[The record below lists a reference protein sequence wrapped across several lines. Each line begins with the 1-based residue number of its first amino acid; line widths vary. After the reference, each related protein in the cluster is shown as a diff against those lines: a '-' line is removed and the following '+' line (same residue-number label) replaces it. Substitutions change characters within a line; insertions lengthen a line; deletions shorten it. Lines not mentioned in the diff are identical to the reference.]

1 MDTRTLCLGV
11 LNRGDASGYE
21 IKKSFEQGPLA
32 HFQEASFGSIY
43 PALTRLSDDGLVICR
58 AQAQN
63 KRPDKKLYSI
73 TQAGRAALEEALH
86 RPPSD
91 DEVRSDFLFVL
102 FFAHLLPAATVNR
115 LIEERIAWYEDVLQ
129 RMTDNAD
136 LDNRPAGERFVHGL
150 GLAVYRCARDYLR
163 DHRDTLLAGA
173 ADAPGTPEPTAN
185 AAE

>member
-21 IKKSFEQGPLA
+21 IKKSFEEGPLA
-32 HFQEASFGSIY
+32 HFQETSFGAIY
-43 PALTRLSDDGLVICR
+43 PALTRLAADGLVICR
-58 AQAQN
+58 DQPQD

-73 TQAGRAALEEALH
+73 TESGRTALQTALH
-86 RPPSD
+86 RTPAE
-91 DEVRSDFLFVL
+91 DEVRSDLLFVL
-102 FFAHLLPAATVNR
+102 FFAHLLPAATLNR
-115 LIEERIAWYEDVLQ
+115 LIDARIAWYEDVLQ

-136 LDNRPAGERFVHGL
+136 LDRRPAGERFVHGF

-163 DHRDTLLAGA
+163 DHRTSLLADA
-173 ADAPGTPEPTAN
+173 ADARGDRTAPAD